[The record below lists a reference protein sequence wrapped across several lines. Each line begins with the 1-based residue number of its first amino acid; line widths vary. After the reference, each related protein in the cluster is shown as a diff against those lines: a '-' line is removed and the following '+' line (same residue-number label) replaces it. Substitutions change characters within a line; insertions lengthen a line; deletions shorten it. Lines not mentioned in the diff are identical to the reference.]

1 MAKAIHTMIRV
12 LDLQKAMNFYAKAL
26 DFGVADQY
34 DFDNFNLVYL
44 RNVEIDFEIELPLN
58 KDRSEPYSHG
68 DGYGH
73 IAVCVGDLDQE
84 HMRFMNSNWLR
95 PASRNFIAMKD

>member
-12 LDLQKAMNFYAKAL
+12 LDLQKSMNFCAKAL
-26 DFGVADQY
+26 DLGVADQY
-34 DFDNFNLVYL
+34 DLDNFNLVYL
-44 RNVEIDFEIELPLN
+44 RDAEIDFEIELTLN

-68 DGYGH
+68 EGYGH

-95 PASRNFIAMKD
+95 PASRNFIAMED